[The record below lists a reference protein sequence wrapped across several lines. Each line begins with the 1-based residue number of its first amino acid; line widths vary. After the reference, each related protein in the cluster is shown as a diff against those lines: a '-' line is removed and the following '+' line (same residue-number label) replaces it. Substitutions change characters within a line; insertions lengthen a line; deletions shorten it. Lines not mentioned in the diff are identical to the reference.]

1 MKKIKELEDYYIG
14 KKFKGFS
21 WVDDLDDV
29 YFAGGLMNDLVGK
42 EITINRIYELIDS
55 EGLYSVSGKETEGYC
70 YPLAYVDKHIIQD
83 KTEEEITQ
91 DVFSLIKKVV
101 K

>member
-14 KKFKGFS
+14 KKFEGFS
-21 WVDDLDDV
+21 WTGDLDDV
-29 YFAGGLMNDLVGK
+29 YFVDDMMELVDK
-42 EITINRIYELIDS
+42 EITIQAIHKLIDT
-55 EGLYSVSGKETEGYC
+55 EDLYSVSGPESNSFC
-70 YPLAYVDKHIIQD
+70 YPLAYVDKHIIKD

-91 DVFSLIKKVV
+91 DVFNLIKKVV